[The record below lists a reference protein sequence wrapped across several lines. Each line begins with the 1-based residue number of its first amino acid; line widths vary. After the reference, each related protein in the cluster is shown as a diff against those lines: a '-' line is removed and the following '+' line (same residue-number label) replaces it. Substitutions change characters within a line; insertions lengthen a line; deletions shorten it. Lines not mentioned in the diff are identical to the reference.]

1 MNEPK
6 WTPEEEDLLH
16 RADLITEIYRRRDAD
31 RPQEESEK
39 KLLRFLQS
47 PGGTAI
53 ITILLGSLLAP
64 LVITHIQVRNAR
76 DDQALDE
83 YRQYLKLQQ
92 ESVKETY
99 ALVGRI
105 TYGSQDLITL
115 TRPTFDLQ
123 RAPENERSEFAK
135 QQREMLK
142 NYNDSIHEW
151 RVKENIQGV
160 LISYYFYGHSEVSES
175 WRSVRSAV
183 NDFTKCAQRVRQM
196 FMNKQPL
203 TTEREDCE
211 KKKDVI
217 NASLENLSLSISTAR
232 RFTWQQLD
240 IPALNVSEPAKSPS
254 QRPTP

>member
-1 MNEPK
+1 MTEPM

-16 RADLITEIYRRRDAD
+16 RADLIAEIYRRRDAD

-39 KLLRFLQS
+39 KLLKFLQS
-47 PGGTAI
+47 TGGTAI

-64 LVITHIQVRNAR
+64 LVISHIQVRNAR
-76 DDQALDE
+76 DNQAMDE

-115 TRPTFDLQ
+115 TKPTFDLQ
-123 RAPENERSEFAK
+123 RVDASEQQDLVK
-135 QQREMLK
+135 QQQDMLK
-142 NYNDSIHEW
+142 NYNDTIKEW

-160 LISYYFYGHSEVSES
+160 LITYYFYGHPEVSDS
-175 WRSVRSAV
+175 WSSVEQAV
-183 NDFTKCAQRVRQM
+183 NDFTRCAQDIHEK
-196 FMNKQPL
+196 FIKKQAL
-203 TTEREDCE
+203 TTERSDCE
-211 KKKDVI
+211 KKKVVI
-217 NASLENLSLSISTAR
+217 SSSLENLSRSISTAR
-232 RFTWQQLD
+232 RFTWEQLE
-240 IPALNVSEPAKSPS
+240 IPTVAVPRNSPS